1 MTAEELLTMYERNK
15 AFYSRGGI
23 TASGGEPLLQLPFL
37 IELFEKAK
45 TRGIHTCLDT
55 SGITYREEKRADY
68 DRLFAV
74 TDLVLLDIKH
84 SDPKGHIDLTSQDQT
99 PVLSFAEA
107 LCEANVPVIVRHVVV
122 PGITDREEELA
133 NLGHLIGKW
142 RNLKGLEVLPYH
154 TMGIVKYKSLG
165 IPYPLEGVP
174 DMDAAKAKEAKA
186 KILTAIKESLAGS

>member
-68 DRLFAV
+68 YRLFAV
-74 TDLVLLDIKH
+74 TDLVLL
-84 SDPKGHIDLTSQDQT
+84 
-99 PVLSFAEA
+99 
-107 LCEANVPVIVRHVVV
+107 
-122 PGITDREEELA
+122 
-133 NLGHLIGKW
+133 
-142 RNLKGLEVLPYH
+142 
-154 TMGIVKYKSLG
+154 
-165 IPYPLEGVP
+165 
-174 DMDAAKAKEAKA
+174 
-186 KILTAIKESLAGS
+186 

>member
-1 MTAEELLTMYERNK
+1 M
-15 AFYSRGGI
+15 
-23 TASGGEPLLQLPFL
+23 
-37 IELFEKAK
+37 
-45 TRGIHTCLDT
+45 
-55 SGITYREEKRADY
+55 
-68 DRLFAV
+68 
-74 TDLVLLDIKH
+74 
-84 SDPKGHIDLTSQDQT
+84 
-99 PVLSFAEA
+99 
-107 LCEANVPVIVRHVVV
+107 